1 MCSLENQLLITI
13 YLIGNTAWHDTD
25 YTTRR
30 KLERTNASG
39 FRIVDIGGWNA
50 MNLIK
55 LILTLL
61 GLIFGVMLFF
71 WLFGIITSLL
81 WYGFW
86 IAVIAAVGYGGYKL
100 FKKAETKALESE
112 KYSGIGSSYDINMS
126 WDEYERKYLKK

>member
-61 GLIFGVMLFF
+61 GLIFGVMLFVWHHYVAALVRILDRRYCGGRIR
-71 WLFGIITSLL
+71 WLQAFQEG
-81 WYGFW
+81 
-86 IAVIAAVGYGGYKL
+86 
-100 FKKAETKALESE
+100 
-112 KYSGIGSSYDINMS
+112 
-126 WDEYERKYLKK
+126 